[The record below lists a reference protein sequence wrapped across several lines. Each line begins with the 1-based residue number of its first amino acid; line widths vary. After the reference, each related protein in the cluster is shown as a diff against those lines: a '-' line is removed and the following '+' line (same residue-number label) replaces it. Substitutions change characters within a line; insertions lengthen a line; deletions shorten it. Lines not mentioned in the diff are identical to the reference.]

1 MFKYCR
7 LYVAAHSIYL
17 PAIQVILSGGM
28 VKQSCAYWP
37 FLVTEK
43 TVLAK
48 VLNFALIFRKIPI
61 PEIVAAVTEIN
72 YKPQEM
78 QAPQQQGT
86 VGRDKLDR
94 YPHQVQHAKQLV
106 AKGPSQLV
114 LEPMST
120 PSGPWQRQTHPKPY
134 DTGVPPVMSD
144 IWWNSCVRS
153 YRAPGHPH
161 LQGRLHGF

>member
-1 MFKYCR
+1 M
-7 LYVAAHSIYL
+7 S
-17 PAIQVILSGGM
+17 
-28 VKQSCAYWP
+28 
-37 FLVTEK
+37 
-43 TVLAK
+43 K

-94 YPHQVQHAKQLV
+94 SPRQVQHAKQLV

-114 LEPMST
+114 LEPMSNPLRSLSETDT
-120 PSGPWQRQTHPKPY
+120 PKAMI
-134 DTGVPPVMSD
+134 PVF
-144 IWWNSCVRS
+144 
-153 YRAPGHPH
+153 H
-161 LQGRLHGF
+161 LYV

>member
-1 MFKYCR
+1 
-7 LYVAAHSIYL
+7 
-17 PAIQVILSGGM
+17 M

-48 VLNFALIFRKIPI
+48 VLNFVLIFRRIPI

-78 QAPQQQGT
+78 QVPQQQGT

-94 YPHQVQHAKQLV
+94 SPHQVQHAKQLV
-106 AKGPSQLV
+106 TKGPSQLV
-114 LEPMST
+114 LEPMSDPLRSLAETDT
-120 PSGPWQRQTHPKPY
+120 PKAMIPVFHLYVWHLVEFMRQILQSTWASTLAGAAPWLLDWGTSLAIVSCELWYTH
-134 DTGVPPVMSD
+134 TTVHVD
-144 IWWNSCVRS
+144 I
-153 YRAPGHPH
+153 Y
-161 LQGRLHGF
+161 